1 MEETVS
7 SLRRLKDKSGTLPF
21 NIYNWHEIIHIYAL
35 TTCYWRAM
43 AGNWIES
50 SD

>member
-1 MEETVS
+1 MEEMVS
-7 SLRRLKDKSGTLPF
+7 SLRRLKDKSKMLPF

-35 TTCYWRAM
+35 MTFYWRTI
-43 AGNWIES
+43 AGNGIES